1 MKQTDRTAVRRKV
14 TVLLLMLVI
23 PLALMLPVN
32 QARLNYQI
40 TRDIDA
46 SMERISSSFDSLRVQ
61 TAAAE
66 SRTEY
71 ARYYGEQ
78 AEGVL
83 AASSHHREDAHE

>member
-1 MKQTDRTAVRRKV
+1 MKQTDRSAVRRKI
-14 TVLLLMLVI
+14 TVLLLLMVI

-32 QARLNYQI
+32 QARINYQI

-46 SMERISSSFDSLRVQ
+46 SMERISASFDSLRVQ

-83 AASSHHREDAHE
+83 AASSGGRP